1 VSLRLSV
8 PNGGGALLRSAT
20 ELAQA
25 FVSLSSDIALIIDGQ
40 GIITSVVQ
48 NARAP
53 MSAAAQDWV
62 GQAWVETVTGE
73 TRRKIELLLA
83 DVGESGLAKQRQVN
97 HDRCGVDADI
107 PVAYTALRLG
117 PQGPVLAVGRDL
129 RAVAAIQQR
138 FQDTQQELE
147 RSYWRARQ
155 SESRYR
161 QLFQVA
167 TDATFVVDCNTQCI
181 VEGNHAAAALL
192 QAEPGPLAGRVAAQQ
207 FDANSRPA
215 LRQLLSQAQ
224 GPGPCDEIHVR
235 LAGTHIPMGV
245 VATPLHEKYGQRPG
259 LDAGVRVLLRVR
271 AAEPTATDQTP
282 LTTPLARLVDT
293 TAEGI
298 VVCDAA
304 GHLVVANR
312 AFVQLA
318 NITAGEDLASIQG
331 RDLAQCLGSSASEL
345 PLLMSRVRGLGI
357 LALER
362 LVLRRLDAPELHVDA
377 TITLLAEGEQARFG
391 FTLRP
396 CVEAT
401 LAQATPLNAQ
411 TLALAQAIE
420 ALCNSVGH
428 APLGTLLQRAEHL
441 ARGHLV
447 HKALHLHAGSDE
459 MAAQQLGISVQ
470 ELSRLRREHACEP
483 ASMPR

>member
-1 VSLRLSV
+1 M
-8 PNGGGALLRSAT
+8 GSAA

-40 GIITSVVQ
+40 GVITSVVQ

-53 MSAAAQDWV
+53 MSAAAQGWV
-62 GQAWVETVTGE
+62 GQAWVETVTHE

-97 HDRCGVDADI
+97 HDRGGAGADI

-167 TDATFVVDCNTQCI
+167 TDATFVVDCNTQRI
-181 VEGNHAAAALL
+181 VEGNQTAAALL
-192 QAEPGPLAGRVAAQQ
+192 QAEPGPLAGRVAEQQ
-207 FDANSRPA
+207 FDASSRPA

-224 GPGPCDEIHVR
+224 GPHHCAEIHVR

-271 AAEPTATDQTP
+271 AAETTSTDQTP

-304 GHLVVANR
+304 GRLVVANR
-312 AFVQLA
+312 AFVHLA
-318 NITAGEDLASIQG
+318 NIVVTDDLAAIQG
-331 RDLAQCLGSSASEL
+331 QDLAQCLGASAAEL

-357 LALER
+357 LTLER
-362 LVLRRLDAPELHVDA
+362 LVLRRPDAPELHVDA
-377 TITLLAEGEQARFG
+377 TITLLTEGEQVRFG

-396 CVEAT
+396 CVEAAV
-401 LAQATPLNAQ
+401 AQAAPLNAQ

-420 ALCNSVGH
+420 ALCNSVGQ

-441 ARGHLV
+441 ARGHVV
-447 HKALHLHAGSDE
+447 HRALHLHAGSDE
-459 MAAQQLGISVQ
+459 VAAQQLGISVQ
-470 ELSRLRREHACEP
+470 ELARLRREHACEP
-483 ASMPR
+483 AATLR